1 MATGPL
7 KVTTSEAPFYMTGT
21 AEGSNPD
28 PQAGLLLLLFL
39 KERSALLRP
48 TSPHSISRQR
58 GYLNH

>member
-28 PQAGLLLLLFL
+28 PQACWPAAAPFSEGTFSTLETYF
-39 KERSALLRP
+39 P
-48 TSPHSISRQR
+48 T
-58 GYLNH
+58 